1 MQYLDDI
8 LVLAIVL
15 GALSLFYFAVRSAL
29 KSKGLLHGLYVLS
42 LILAPIAIIRIV
54 FTGVGVASGPTE
66 SWVVPGVIA
75 VALIPVALHYVAK
88 RNDK

>member
-1 MQYLDDI
+1 MQYLDDL
-8 LVLAIVL
+8 LVLAIIL

-42 LILAPIAIIRIV
+42 LILAPIAIVRIV

-66 SWVVPGVIA
+66 PWLLPGAIVA
-75 VALIPVALHYVAK
+75 ALIPIALWYASK
-88 RNDK
+88 RSD